1 MFKKFV
7 DEEKNNKSDIDITT
21 SKINNSAVNCV
32 YNSALVKLNL
42 EEMEKGNDF
51 NEIDIDKIEQKLFR
65 LKNPEL
71 FTRENQISKAV
82 EEIIEVPKKKII
94 NETKILSEDKKQNQ
108 IKKQIM
114 EKENEQD
121 NQKRKIE
128 MDINAKKIK
137 EYNDKVKKNKL
148 LLKKKNAIVFIK
160 YCLLIAFISISLIC
174 LIIYL
179 D

>member
-82 EEIIEVPKKKII
+82 EEIIEVPKKK
-94 NETKILSEDKKQNQ
+94 
-108 IKKQIM
+108 
-114 EKENEQD
+114 
-121 NQKRKIE
+121 
-128 MDINAKKIK
+128 
-137 EYNDKVKKNKL
+137 
-148 LLKKKNAIVFIK
+148 
-160 YCLLIAFISISLIC
+160 
-174 LIIYL
+174 
-179 D
+179 

>member
-94 NETKILSEDKKQNQ
+94 NEIKILSEDKKQNQ

-148 LLKKKNAIVFIK
+148 LLKKKKCNSFYKILFIN
-160 YCLLIAFISISLIC
+160 SIYINIFNIFNNL
-174 LIIYL
+174 Y
-179 D
+179 

>member
-137 EYNDKVKKNKL
+137 EYNDKIKKNKL